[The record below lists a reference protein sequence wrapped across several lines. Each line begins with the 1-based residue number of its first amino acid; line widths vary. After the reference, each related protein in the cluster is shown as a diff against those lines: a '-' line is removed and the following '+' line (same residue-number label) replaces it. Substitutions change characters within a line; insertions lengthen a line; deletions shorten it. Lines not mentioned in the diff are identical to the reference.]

1 MSTKA
6 TVPDSP
12 PPGIAVQQREVD
24 ERTVVLA
31 IVGELDLATAPALKF
46 KLLDALGAGYSQ
58 LVLDLSGVSFMDSTA
73 IGVLVGVK
81 RHFSGGEQLVLA
93 SLQPDVLKIFEVTG
107 LDGSFQITSNVDAAL
122 SDVGGKGPDAA

>member
-1 MSTKA
+1 VSTKA
-6 TVPDSP
+6 TVSDST

-24 ERTVVLA
+24 GRTVVVA
-31 IVGELDLATAPALKF
+31 IAGELDLATAPALKF
-46 KLLDALGAGYSQ
+46 KLLDALGAGYTR

-81 RHFSGGEQLVLA
+81 RHFTGGEQLVLA

-107 LDGSFQITSNVDAAL
+107 LDGSFQIASSVEAAL
-122 SDVGGKGPDAA
+122 SNAGGEGPVAA